1 MPASVRE
8 TANRAA
14 LSRRRRWWGE
24 GALSDIF
31 INYYKTKTFAYM
43 YATVI
48 LLRKT
53 GQVGFVHI
61 VLTKHSPASAVPF
74 IKKGH

>member
-1 MPASVRE
+1 M
-8 TANRAA
+8 
-14 LSRRRRWWGE
+14 
-24 GALSDIF
+24 LSDIF
-31 INYYKTKTFAYM
+31 IYYYNTKTFAYM

-61 VLTKHSPASAVPF
+61 VLTKHSPASAAPF
-74 IKKGH
+74 IKKVTDD

>member
-1 MPASVRE
+1 
-8 TANRAA
+8 
-14 LSRRRRWWGE
+14 
-24 GALSDIF
+24 
-31 INYYKTKTFAYM
+31 M

-61 VLTKHSPASAVPF
+61 VLTKHSQASAVPF
-74 IKKGH
+74 IKKVTDD